1 MNYLDKE
8 LEKLFDDLEKNA
20 YNIEYHNYDYKLAN
34 QIIRKRFISIA
45 KQYAKEKWIS
55 VKDRLPDYIKIDKK
69 EKDYSE
75 NVFTTDGKDIYVMAR
90 CYVED
95 ADGWLWGNCLGDI
108 NGEAEVDDDYSHITH
123 WMSLPSLPKEL
134 Q

>member
-45 KQYAKEKWIS
+45 KQYAKEMYEKAKEDCGDRVAYKGEIS
-55 VKDRLPDYIKIDKK
+55 KVEAWSLSTDELQDRCEEL
-69 EKDYSE
+69 
-75 NVFTTDGKDIYVMAR
+75 
-90 CYVED
+90 
-95 ADGWLWGNCLGDI
+95 CL
-108 NGEAEVDDDYSHITH
+108 ST
-123 WMSLPSLPKEL
+123 PLPKEL